1 MVFRF
6 LKNTVLRIVVFMRG
20 HVQAPESPQHAGRWS
35 APADAVFGVARIPR
49 NERFKGS
56 LRFLIAVL
64 FPKRFGLSE
73 SWRRSLRREGGGR
86 AQDGQQE
93 SHLSSASWVWANWS
107 KSTPSCFLYSSG
119 GMAAFSYL
127 SLSICCSNSSFLA
140 SNCSLAGSF
149 AAAAAEPMRSKGN

>member
-1 MVFRF
+1 MEE
-6 LKNTVLRIVVFMRG
+6 LGGLGRIEAF
-20 HVQAPESPQHAGRWS
+20 QKQSPE
-35 APADAVFGVARIPR
+35 ADAVFGVARIPR

-93 SHLSSASWVWANWS
+93 SHLSSPSWVWANWS
-107 KSTPSCFLYSSG
+107 KSTPSCFLYRSEEHTSEL
-119 GMAAFSYL
+119 L
-127 SLSICCSNSSFLA
+127 SPCNLVCRL
-140 SNCSLAGSF
+140 LL
-149 AAAAAEPMRSKGN
+149 EKKRL

>member
-1 MVFRF
+1 MEE
-6 LKNTVLRIVVFMRG
+6 LGGLGRIEAF
-20 HVQAPESPQHAGRWS
+20 QKQSPE
-35 APADAVFGVARIPR
+35 ADAVFGVARIPR

-93 SHLSSASWVWANWS
+93 SL
-107 KSTPSCFLYSSG
+107 G
-119 GMAAFSYL
+119 RIEAFQKQSPEADAVFGVARIPRNERFKG
-127 SLSICCSNSSFLA
+127 SLRIAHC
-140 SNCSLAGSF
+140 
-149 AAAAAEPMRSKGN
+149 EV

>member
-1 MVFRF
+1 MEE
-6 LKNTVLRIVVFMRG
+6 LGGLGRIEAF
-20 HVQAPESPQHAGRWS
+20 QKQSPE
-35 APADAVFGVARIPR
+35 ADAVFGVARIPR

-73 SWRRSLRREGGGR
+73 SWRRSLRRESGGRAQDGQQESHLSSGGR

-127 SLSICCSNSSFLA
+127 SLSICRSSSSFLT
-140 SNCSLAGSF
+140 SNCSLAGSL
-149 AAAAAEPMRSKGN
+149 AAAAAAPMRSKGN